1 MDINSL
7 LEEINKLQESV
18 KILVDSKKNT
28 ASQALDN
35 MPMMSTGNSNLNARD
50 MWEIKNKEYR
60 KEYDRMMARHDRE
73 RYELHQKY
81 GITHRARPKLTKTR
95 KG

>member
-1 MDINSL
+1 MDTNTL
-7 LEEINKLQESV
+7 LQQIKNLEQMILQQQ
-18 KILVDSKKNT
+18 T
-28 ASQALDN
+28 AQEN
-35 MPMMSTGNSNLNARD
+35 NRNNNNIPMMSTGNSNLNARD

-81 GITHRARPKLTKTR
+81 GITHRARPKVTKTR